1 MKLGESVMKE
11 VWFGVSLS
19 VTEGRG
25 YDSNALCTCMKFSKK
40 NKDRSL
46 NKPWKL

>member
-1 MKLGESVMKE
+1 MKE

-19 VTEGRG
+19 VTEGRRG
-25 YDSNALCTCMKFSKK
+25 YDPNALRTCMKFSKK
-40 NKDRSL
+40 NKERSL